1 MKHVNWRLNIL
12 GGYAKNLGASK
23 EVSELTGM
31 GTNIDQTL
39 TGVIGLSRSWS
50 HLKFRLEYNTTT
62 AWYGTNNKKGEVKNT
77 QAVTNHRLMFTTQ
90 YSF

>member
-39 TGVIGLSRSWS
+39 TGVIGLSRS
-50 HLKFRLEYNTTT
+50 
-62 AWYGTNNKKGEVKNT
+62 
-77 QAVTNHRLMFTTQ
+77 
-90 YSF
+90 